1 MRGGEVD
8 AINPTFGIN
17 LLPLKSTP
25 GVTYTQVQGLFQEHI
40 DMQFGKGSQ
49 NPLTHSPWMR
59 QAIMMGIDR
68 QSIINTVYGA
78 LAGGTKPLDNILF
91 YSTDAAYKA
100 DFGKWNYNPAK
111 ALAVLKAHCSGGP
124 SSPSS
129 SNNDY
134 WTCSGY
140 PAKFRYTWTASNA
153 TRTNQEAIVKA
164 QLRAIGIQI
173 VDYALPADV
182 VFGPTG
188 VPSGNYDLA
197 NFAWVT
203 APDPSGFVSIW
214 GCGGE
219 SNYLN
224 YCNRAATKLL
234 DASNS
239 ELDPAKRTKDFQQA
253 DALMAKDVPTVPM
266 YQRPNPLV
274 YKSGLTGML
283 NNPASVG
290 FTWNMESWKWKS

>member
-25 GVTYTQVQGLFQEHI
+25 GVTYTQVQGLFQEHVDI
-40 DMQFGKGSQ
+40 EFGKQGQ
-49 NPLTHSPWMR
+49 PLLRAPWMR
-59 QAIMMGIDR
+59 QAVMMGIDR
-68 QSIINTVYGA
+68 QSIISTVYGT
-78 LAGGTKPLDNILF
+78 LAGNTKPLDNILF
-91 YSTDAAYKA
+91 YSTDAAYKP
-100 DFGKWNYNPAK
+100 DFSKWNFNPTK

-124 SSPSS
+124 TTADP
-129 SNNDY
+129 NNNSY

-140 PAKFRYTWTASNA
+140 PAQFRFTWTASNA
-153 TRTNQEAIVKA
+153 TRTNQEAIIKA
-164 QLRAIGIQI
+164 ELRSIGIKVI
-173 VDYALPADV
+173 DDALPADV

-188 VPSGNYDLA
+188 IPSGNYDIA
-197 NFAWVT
+197 DFAWVT
-203 APDPSGFVSIW
+203 APDPAGFVEIW

-224 YCNRAATKLL
+224 YCNRKATTLL
-234 DASNS
+234 QASNS
-239 ELDPAKRTKDFQQA
+239 ELNPAKRRTDFQKA
-253 DALMAKDVPTVPM
+253 DALMANDVPTVPM

-290 FTWNMESWKWKS
+290 FTWNMEAWHWKS